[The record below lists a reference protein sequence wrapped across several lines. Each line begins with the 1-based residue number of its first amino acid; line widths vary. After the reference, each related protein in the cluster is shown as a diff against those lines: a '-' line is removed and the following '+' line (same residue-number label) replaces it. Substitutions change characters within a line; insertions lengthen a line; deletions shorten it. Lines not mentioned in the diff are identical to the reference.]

1 MEVIY
6 QSKDFSRTFKNPVLT
21 IGNFDGVHVGHQRIF
36 QLLRDKA
43 LEIGGES
50 VVYTFEPHPVEVLAP
65 KRKPPIITPLPEKL
79 RLIEDQGIDV
89 VICAT
94 FSWEFASQTPEEF
107 VRKVLYDQ
115 IQIRQ
120 LFVGH
125 DFTFGKGGGGDI
137 SLLKQFGRKWG
148 FNVEVIEAVR
158 VEGKVVS
165 SSLIREV
172 ILKGEMAEAAKLLG
186 RHYLLSGQVIH
197 GTGRGSRQIGFPT
210 ANLNVAAELFPKPG
224 IYAVWALHQGR
235 RYPAVANLGWKP
247 TFQDQQFSVEVHI
260 LHFDQAIYGQSLQVE
275 FVERLRD
282 EVTFRNAEELGIQIR
297 RDIEQAQ
304 MILQMP

>member
-1 MEVIY
+1 MKVIY

-65 KRKPPIITPLPEKL
+65 KRKPPIITPLLEKL

-107 VRKVLYDQ
+107 VRRVLYDQ

-197 GTGRGSRQIGFPT
+197 GKGRGSRQLGFPT
-210 ANLNVAAELFPKPG
+210 ANLNIEGDLFPKPG

-282 EVTFRNAEELGIQIR
+282 EVTFRNAEELGTQIR

-304 MILQMP
+304 MILQTP

>member
-224 IYAVWALHQGR
+224 RYAVWALHQGR